1 MLSALMRSLCER
13 HPLCRHHQRLLP
25 EFTSAGPECSCGGF
39 DGLRGD
45 THRLSLSLWG
55 WGVEGAFGGS
65 ASSPAAACQ
74 VLTQRQAD
82 EGMDAK
88 RKASFLHAVSRLKS
102 GVFLRFW
109 VICNHLPPEFS
120 WTAGHKGKPGDKT
133 Q

>member
-1 MLSALMRSLCER
+1 MKDVHCVGTTKGCSLNSPPPDRSAPAGDLTGCEG
-13 HPLCRHHQRLLP
+13 HA
-25 EFTSAGPECSCGGF
+25 SS
-39 DGLRGD
+39 
-45 THRLSLSLWG
+45 LSLSLWG

-65 ASSPAAACQ
+65 TSSPAAACQ

-82 EGMDAK
+82 EGPDAK

-120 WTAGHKGKPGDKT
+120 WIAGHKEKPGDKT